1 MSAGM
6 HTDCAC
12 CGGLADRTPVEIVNR
27 PGLPA
32 ISYRAGAYPQFRAS
46 LLAGLS
52 RDGRP
57 ALRALTTRETDDF
70 SIALLDAWAVAAD
83 VITFYT
89 ERIANEHYLATATE
103 RGSIAGQAA
112 LLGYRLKP
120 GVATSAWLAI
130 TAEATPGGPDGSP
143 IPAGTRVQTIPGPG
157 ELPQSFETAAPI
169 VAFPAWNRPELRMLR
184 ARNADDRLDVI
195 TLAGVETGLRPGGEI
210 LLVSADWAER
220 PDGWSLAH
228 VQHVDL
234 ISDTTRVEAILDR
247 TVRPKD
253 GVEFQVFALRQRSAP
268 FGANSIDPNLLPKE
282 TRDQLNAIGKF
293 APPDPKP
300 PKEEK
305 PRVFEWAFA
314 EWSKQAT
321 DSRRT
326 VTLSAAFPGVE
337 PSGFAVLAN
346 PAAGKALCEVRDASV
361 TSYSAYGMSGQVTQ
375 LTVGLATTTFGDISA
390 FGGAN
395 TRSTVVSF
403 ASDLLEFASVP
414 ITDALWGVKIPLDR
428 PMAGL
433 VEPHDVLVR
442 GRRPRVHALEIG
454 DHEADASLAEELLT
468 VISIEPLSGDP
479 SSKRCVLRKDSG
491 EDFTVTMP
499 IEELSFV
506 APRADDPVVG
516 EVVTVEASEST
527 ALIDELVLVE
537 PLRNVYSRDARIEIF
552 GNVAAATHGETA
564 PREVLGSGDGARAF
578 QRFTLR
584 KAPLTHAPS
593 DDPGGSATSL
603 DVRVNDIRWH
613 EVPTLFGHGPRDR
626 VYTTASDDSG
636 TVTITF
642 GDGVTGARLPTGY
655 DNVIAHYRTGIGRA
669 GDARAEQI
677 ALPVA
682 RPLGLKSAM
691 NPLPSSGGQDAQT
704 GADAR
709 GNAPRSVL
717 TLGRVV
723 SLQDYA
729 DYAADYA
736 GIAKATVSWT
746 WDTRRR
752 GVHVTIASADGQPVD
767 SDSDLLDDVRRALLV
782 VSDPRVALE
791 VKDFRPRPFTVGAH
805 LRVNPD
811 HDAERVRE
819 AVIDVLVRR
828 YAFDRRSFGEGVSR
842 SELAQA
848 MHAVEGVE
856 GVHIDRLH
864 KSDDLSASLSEF
876 LSADAPTPGGSP
888 TALGAEILTLVRE
901 DALLEVDW

>member
-1 MSAGM
+1 MSTGM

-89 ERIANEHYLATATE
+89 ERIANEHYLGTATE

-184 ARNADDRLDVI
+184 ARNAEDRLDVI
-195 TLAGVETGLRPGGEI
+195 TLAGVETGLRPGDEI
-210 LLVSADWAER
+210 SLVSADWAER

-228 VQHVDL
+228 VQQVDL

-247 TVRPKD
+247 TVRPKA

-268 FGANSIDPNLLPKE
+268 FGANAIDPNLLAKE
-282 TRDQLNAIGKF
+282 TRDQLNAIGKL
-293 APPDPKP
+293 ALPDPRP

-326 VTLSAAFPGVE
+326 VTLSVAFPGVE

-346 PAAGKALCEVRDASV
+346 PAAGKALCEVRDASA
-361 TSYSAYGMSGQVTQ
+361 TSFSAYGMSGQVTQ
-375 LTVGLATTTFGDISA
+375 LTVGSATTTSGDISA

-433 VEPHDVLVR
+433 FEPHDVLVR
-442 GRRPRVHALEIG
+442 GTRPRVRALEIG

-479 SSKRCVLRKDSG
+479 SSKRCVLRMDSG
-491 EDFTVTMP
+491 EDLTVTMP
-499 IEELSFV
+499 IEAVRDTHQPVRAHQPRDAFAAHVNPETEPQLGQQPRRAIGLARVGRDSKEDLIRRLRDIGVRMIVYVILHDICKDQHYDVKMNYALNTLVYAYDDLLEREAASGVMLIDRNNDRYNYLEHLFQHGLNFEGREV
-506 APRADDPVVG
+506 PVTARIRLFRMTNQCLRHPPQPPMQPRRADV
-516 EVVTVEASEST
+516 
-527 ALIDELVLVE
+527 
-537 PLRNVYSRDARIEIF
+537 
-552 GNVAAATHGETA
+552 
-564 PREVLGSGDGARAF
+564 
-578 QRFTLR
+578 
-584 KAPLTHAPS
+584 
-593 DDPGGSATSL
+593 
-603 DVRVNDIRWH
+603 
-613 EVPTLFGHGPRDR
+613 
-626 VYTTASDDSG
+626 
-636 TVTITF
+636 
-642 GDGVTGARLPTGY
+642 
-655 DNVIAHYRTGIGRA
+655 
-669 GDARAEQI
+669 
-677 ALPVA
+677 
-682 RPLGLKSAM
+682 
-691 NPLPSSGGQDAQT
+691 QT
-704 GADAR
+704 G
-709 GNAPRSVL
+709 
-717 TLGRVV
+717 
-723 SLQDYA
+723 
-729 DYAADYA
+729 
-736 GIAKATVSWT
+736 
-746 WDTRRR
+746 
-752 GVHVTIASADGQPVD
+752 
-767 SDSDLLDDVRRALLV
+767 
-782 VSDPRVALE
+782 
-791 VKDFRPRPFTVGAH
+791 
-805 LRVNPD
+805 
-811 HDAERVRE
+811 
-819 AVIDVLVRR
+819 
-828 YAFDRRSFGEGVSR
+828 
-842 SELAQA
+842 
-848 MHAVEGVE
+848 
-856 GVHIDRLH
+856 
-864 KSDDLSASLSEF
+864 
-876 LSADAPTPGGSP
+876 
-888 TALGAEILTLVRE
+888 
-901 DALLEVDW
+901 